1 MILHDLSFIT
11 NFYETSEGKLIYK
24 VSWTSSKFTE
34 SFYFDERESNVTF
47 L

>member
-24 VSWTSSKFTE
+24 VS
-34 SFYFDERESNVTF
+34 
-47 L
+47 